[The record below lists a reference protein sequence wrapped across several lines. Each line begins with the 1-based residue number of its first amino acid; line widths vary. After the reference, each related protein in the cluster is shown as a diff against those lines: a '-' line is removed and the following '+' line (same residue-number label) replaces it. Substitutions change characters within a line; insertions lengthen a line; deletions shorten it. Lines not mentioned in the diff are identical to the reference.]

1 MGIQVQLRGGTT
13 KEHENFIGANK
24 EVTVDTTKHTLVV
37 HDGAKKGGY
46 PLVQEAEVDRRIYNA
61 IRDIKPST
69 SNIDLSNYVKKG
81 ANEGLLLQTIYEYK
95 GLIAENGDNVDYIR
109 TTKSGLLPF
118 SPGNSSIGSSA
129 WRFAQ
134 SFINVMNTSEINIGS
149 SKLKQNGNQLEIN
162 TPIKVPYIEIGS
174 KRIYIGSSFPSDA
187 RTGDILI
194 QA

>member
-13 KEHENFIGANK
+13 KEHENFVGANK

-81 ANEGLLLQTIYEYK
+81 NNEGILLQTISEYK
-95 GLIAENGDNVDYIR
+95 GLIAENGDNVEYIR

-129 WRFAQ
+129 WKFAQ

-162 TPIKVPYIEIGS
+162 TPIKVPYIEIGN

>member
-13 KEHENFIGANK
+13 KEHESFVGANK

-37 HDGAKKGGY
+37 HDGVKKGGY
-46 PLVQEAEVDRRIYNA
+46 PLVQEAEVDKRIYNA

-81 ANEGLLLQTIYEYK
+81 NNEGVLLKTINEYR
-95 GLIAENGDNVDYIR
+95 GLITENGNDVDYIR

-118 SPGNSSIGSSA
+118 SPSNSSIGSSA
-129 WRFAQ
+129 WKFAQ

-162 TPIKVPYIEIGS
+162 MPIKVPYIEIGN